1 MPRLFKQSNPTEI
14 IRQYTNPISGMRIVT
29 YKVDGKPYPYETA
42 LQSKYLYQ
50 NQLRPIALYHDEEKS
65 ILGHYGHIEVQTGY
79 KASVI
84 MAHVKDAV
92 NITHSDVLAAFAVQ
106 VKDESAENSI

>member
-29 YKVDGKPYPYETA
+29 YKVEDKPYPYETA
-42 LQSKYLYQ
+42 LQSKYMYQ
-50 NQLRPIALYHDEEKS
+50 NQLRPIALYNDREKAV
-65 ILGHYGHIEVQTGY
+65 LGHYGHIEVQTGY

-84 MAHVKDAV
+84 MDYVKDAV
-92 NITHSDVLAAFAVQ
+92 NITHFDVLASFSVQ
-106 VKDESAENSI
+106 VKDEVAENSV